1 MKLHAQNQLS
11 TSINFWDIKVLKA
24 SLVMPDHTHLNL
36 HGQLTTLIRY
46 ETACKKIHFIPPIVF
61 EIFKFKKPEIW
72 LAKSILAFNSRTR
85 FFPDMLWFKPIKF
98 TYQQIFFLKF
108 LRGKKKKK
116 RFWGVLGNYL
126 QNEIFFQKSGSV
138 SFLSLM
144 QPNFMRS
151 FRKFLL
157 AVWEKTRLLSETLA
171 YRFTESG

>member
-36 HGQLTTLIRY
+36 HGQLITLIRY
-46 ETACKKIHFIPPIVF
+46 EAACKKIHFIPPIVF

-108 LRGKKKKK
+108 LRGKKKKTI
-116 RFWGVLGNYL
+116 LGCFGEL
-126 QNEIFFQKSGSV
+126 SPKWDIFPKI
-138 SFLSLM
+138 
-144 QPNFMRS
+144 
-151 FRKFLL
+151 
-157 AVWEKTRLLSETLA
+157 RLCQFFILNAT
-171 YRFTESG
+171 